1 MDKYLCIHCHFYQ
14 PPRENPWLE
23 LIEMQDSAYPYHDW
37 NERITAECYAPNAA
51 SRILGTDDRITRIV
65 NNYSRISFNV
75 GPTLLSWMADRAPET
90 YQAILDADRE
100 SQQRFSGHGSAIA
113 QVYNHMIM
121 PLANRR
127 DKQTQVMWGIRDF
140 QYRFGRDPEGMWLA
154 ETAVDIETLEVLA
167 DNGIKF
173 TVLAPSQAKA
183 ERRMTTAKFKNVEG
197 GKIDPTRPYTCNL
210 PSGRSINLFFYDG
223 PISRAVA
230 FEGLLSNG
238 ERFANRLLGGF
249 TDNRRWKQL
258 MHIATDGETYGH
270 HHNKG
275 EMALSYAL
283 HYIESNNLAQL
294 TNYGEYLTINPPT
307 HEAEIIEST
316 AWSCSHGVGRWNT
329 DCSCNSGGKPG
340 WNQSWRAPLR
350 NALDHLRDSLIEPY
364 QTKASE
370 FLLDPWLARDEYVNI
385 VLDRGDSSLGKFLTA
400 HARRGLSED
409 EIVTVL
415 SLLEMQRHAMLMY
428 TSCGWFFDELS
439 GLETVQVIMYA
450 GRMLQLA
457 QRLFPHPQPP
467 IKEPGRSDSSSVVIP
482 SEVSS
487 ATESRDLSPANSPSP
502 VVIPSEIASATESRD
517 PSPTNSPSPLV
528 IPTGAVASTAER
540 RDLHFPSYEQTF
552 RELLQKAKSNLPEY
566 GDGAQV
572 FDRFV
577 KPAQV
582 DLLDVAA
589 HYAIA
594 SVFQRAGDDD
604 LARAYVLIPIE
615 DIRLDSGRARLA
627 LGAIRVRS
635 RITRSQREVFY
646 GVLHFGDHNIMA
658 GVRAYPG
665 DTDFR
670 AIVREIRE
678 PFEGA
683 DLPSVVRL
691 LDKYFA
697 GANYTLK
704 SLFRDER
711 QKVVSKLLRFT
722 MDEAEAAY
730 RQIYEHHAP
739 LTGFLAGMGAPLPK
753 MLQLTAEFVLNT
765 SLRKE
770 FLADEIDFDRVRT
783 LLDTAAREK
792 IQWDTAWLG
801 YALTK
806 RFGRMAD
813 ELAVNPRGALLRRF
827 NQAIDLVRSLP
838 FEVDL
843 SHVQNVYFQLQQHVY
858 PVVAAETTEDSK
870 LWITEFTQ
878 LGQKLGFS
886 VEQK

>member
-1 MDKYLCIHCHFYQ
+1 MDRYFCIHCHFYQ

-23 LIEMQDSAYPYHDW
+23 IIEMQDSAYPYHDW

-51 SRILGTDDRITRIV
+51 SRILGPDDRITRIV

-75 GPTLLSWMADRAPET
+75 GPTLLSWMADSAPDT

-127 DKQTQVMWGIRDF
+127 DKQTQVVWGIRDF
-140 QYRFGRDPEGMWLA
+140 QYRFGRDPQGMWLA

-167 DNGIKF
+167 ANGIKF
-173 TVLAPSQAKA
+173 TVLAPYQAKA
-183 ERRMTTAKFKNVEG
+183 ERRVSTAKFKNVEG
-197 GKIDPTRPYTCNL
+197 GKIDPTRPYICNL

-238 ERFANRLLGGF
+238 ERFANRLIGGF
-249 TDNRRWKQL
+249 SDNRRWKQL

-283 HYIESNNLAQL
+283 HYIETNKLAQL
-294 TNYGEYLTINPPT
+294 TNCGEYLTINPPT
-307 HEAEIIEST
+307 HEVEIVENT

-329 DCSCNSGGKPG
+329 DCGCNSGGKPG

-350 NALDHLRDSLIEPY
+350 KALDDLRDSLIEPY
-364 QTKASE
+364 QTRASE
-370 FLLDPWLARDEYVNI
+370 FLLDPWLARDEYVRI
-385 VLDRGDSSLGKFLTA
+385 VLDRSDASLDKFLTA
-400 HARRGLSED
+400 HARRGLSKE

-457 QRLFPHPQPP
+457 QLLFADH
-467 IKEPGRSDSSSVVIP
+467 
-482 SEVSS
+482 
-487 ATESRDLSPANSPSP
+487 
-502 VVIPSEIASATESRD
+502 
-517 PSPTNSPSPLV
+517 
-528 IPTGAVASTAER
+528 
-540 RDLHFPSYEQTF
+540 HEQTF
-552 RELLQKAKSNLPEY
+552 RQLLQSAKSNLPEF

-582 DLLDVAA
+582 GLIDVAA

-594 SVFQRAGDDD
+594 SMFQLTGDGD
-604 LARAYVLIPIE
+604 LARAYELLPIDDNRFE
-615 DIRLDSGRARLA
+615 SGRARLA
-627 LGAIRVRS
+627 LGATRVRS
-635 RITRSQREVFY
+635 RITRDQQEVFY
-646 GVLHFGDHNIMA
+646 GVLHFGDHNVMA

-665 DTDFR
+665 DSEFR
-670 AIVREIRE
+670 AIEGEISE
-678 PFEGA
+678 PFQAA
-683 DLPSVVRL
+683 DIASVVRL
-691 LDKYFA
+691 LDKHFA
-697 GANYTLK
+697 GASYTLK

-711 QKVVSKLLRFT
+711 QKVVSKLLSST
-722 MDEAEAAY
+722 MAEAEAAY
-730 RQIYEHHAP
+730 RRIYEHHAP
-739 LTGFLAGMGAPLPK
+739 LIGFLSGMGAPLPK
-753 MLQLTAEFVLNT
+753 MLHLTAEFVLNT

-770 FLADEIDFDRVRT
+770 FMADEIDFDRVRT

-792 IQWDTAWLG
+792 IQWDTAWLS
-801 YALTK
+801 YALT
-806 RFGRMAD
+806 RRYARMAD
-813 ELAVNPRGALLRRF
+813 DLALKPRGDLLRRF
-827 NQAIDLVRSLP
+827 NQAVDLVRSLP

-843 SHVQNVYFQLQQHVY
+843 AHVQNVYYQLLQHVY
-858 PVVAAETTEDSK
+858 PVAAEGTEDAK
-870 LWITEFTQ
+870 QWITDFIA

-886 VEQK
+886 VDSRPVAPAQS

>member
-1 MDKYLCIHCHFYQ
+1 
-14 PPRENPWLE
+14 
-23 LIEMQDSAYPYHDW
+23 
-37 NERITAECYAPNAA
+37 
-51 SRILGTDDRITRIV
+51 
-65 NNYSRISFNV
+65 
-75 GPTLLSWMADRAPET
+75 
-90 YQAILDADRE
+90 
-100 SQQRFSGHGSAIA
+100 
-113 QVYNHMIM
+113 MIM

-127 DKQTQVMWGIRDF
+127 DKQTQVVWGIRDF

-183 ERRMTTAKFKNVEG
+183 ERRITTAKFKNVEG

-238 ERFANRLLGGF
+238 ESFANRLLGGF

-307 HEAEIIEST
+307 HEAEIIENT

-385 VLDRGDSSLGKFLTA
+385 VLDRGDSSLDKFLTA

-457 QRLFPHPQPP
+457 QRLFP
-467 IKEPGRSDSSSVVIP
+467 SSQSLVIP
-482 SEVSS
+482 SEVG
-487 ATESRDLSPANSPSP
+487 
-502 VVIPSEIASATESRD
+502 SATESRD
-517 PSPTNSPSPLV
+517 PSPANSLSPVV

-540 RDLHFPSYEQTF
+540 RDLHFPPYEQTF
-552 RELLQKAKSNLPEY
+552 LKLLREAKSNLPEY

-627 LGAIRVRS
+627 LGATRVRS
-635 RITRSQREVFY
+635 RITRAQREVFY

-813 ELAVNPRGALLRRF
+813 ELAINPRGALLRRF

-843 SHVQNVYFQLQQHVY
+843 SHVQNVYFQLSQHVQ

-886 VEQK
+886 AEQK